1 MLEVTDLHVSYGP
14 VHAVHG
20 VSMSA
25 TAGRITLVL
34 GANGA
39 GKTTSL
45 RAITGFL
52 RDAKGSVTI
61 NGKQILGKFPHV
73 VVKHGLSLVPEGR
86 KIFFPL
92 TVEENLRVGGYTASK
107 AHNAQMMAKIYELF
121 PILYERRDGAAG
133 LLSGGE
139 QQMLAFGRA
148 LMSDPEVILMDE
160 PSMGL
165 APSMVMRVMEQ
176 VRAIADS
183 GIGVLMVEQNAD
195 AGLGI
200 ADDVV
205 VVSRGESVW
214 SGTAEVAQSDKAVV
228 HAFLGESA
236 LAETP
241 ADIGAADRGETGL
254 AEALNAAEDDASAD
268 RTN

>member
-25 TAGRITLVL
+25 QPGQITLVL

-45 RAITGFL
+45 RAVAGFL
-52 RDAKGSVTI
+52 KPRSGTITLDGANLRGRSAHRIVGS
-61 NGKQILGKFPHV
+61 
-73 VVKHGLSLVPEGR
+73 GLALVPEGR

-92 TVEENLRVGGYTASK
+92 SVEENLRVGGYTASRSHVQK
-107 AHNAQMMAKIYELF
+107 MMTEIYELF
-121 PILYERRDGAAG
+121 PVLSERRHSAAG

-148 LMSDPEVILMDE
+148 MMSDPKIILMDE

-165 APSMVMRVMEQ
+165 APTMVDNVMET
-176 VRAIADS
+176 VRRIADR
-183 GIGVLMVEQNAD
+183 GVGVLMVEQNAD

-205 VVSRGESVW
+205 VVSRGETVW
-214 SGTAEVAQSDKAVV
+214 SGSAEAAQSDAAVV
-228 HAFLGESA
+228 HAFLGEAA
-236 LAETP
+236 LQ
-241 ADIGAADRGETGL
+241 
-254 AEALNAAEDDASAD
+254 
-268 RTN
+268 